1 MEIIVAKNAGF
12 CFGVKRAI
20 EKTQDIL
27 CEKKGKVFSIGSL
40 IHNELVTDDLKKKGL
55 IEIDDIS
62 TISDIKNE
70 TVIIR
75 THGVEKEIY
84 DILKRNNNEIIDL
97 TCPFVKK
104 IHDIVDEYSTKN
116 YKIIVIGD
124 KRHPEVRGIVS
135 HGHEVSVVSSEDDI
149 KKLTFDRKDKVLVVS
164 QTTESVDKVEKLV
177 DILRDFYYNIE
188 VVNTICSTT
197 IERQEEVGTLAKVL
211 DVVIIIGSENSSN
224 TMKLYNIASKHCSKT
239 YIVSNRAC
247 VKSIDLDDNMKVG
260 ICAGASTP
268 QYLIEEIIEDVR
280 NEL

>member
-62 TISDIKNE
+62 MISDIKNE

-84 DILKRNNNEIIDL
+84 DILKKNNNEIIDL

-135 HGHEVSVVSSEDDI
+135 HGYEVSVVSTEDDI

-224 TMKLYNIASKHCSKT
+224 TMKLYNIASKYCNKT
-239 YIVSNRAC
+239 YIVSNRAY